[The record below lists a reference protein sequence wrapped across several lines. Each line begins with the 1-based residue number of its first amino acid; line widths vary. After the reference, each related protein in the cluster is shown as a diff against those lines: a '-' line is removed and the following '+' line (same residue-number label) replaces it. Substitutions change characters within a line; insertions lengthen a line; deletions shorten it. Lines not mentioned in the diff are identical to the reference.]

1 MQALRSKRKSNR
13 VLHACDFPRLTHVT
27 CVCSGWLI
35 ALFASLVIGQSDVL
49 WFCYSQLKTSL
60 IRQGDLETN
69 LFQISLGTKPSHTA
83 GQTCQTEGTGAE
95 PVKPTDIA
103 LACKPVILGGEGG
116 DSLLPGY

>member
-1 MQALRSKRKSNR
+1 MLETF
-13 VLHACDFPRLTHVT
+13 L
-27 CVCSGWLI
+27 
-35 ALFASLVIGQSDVL
+35 QSI
-49 WFCYSQLKTSL
+49 SQNFL

-116 DSLLPGY
+116 ESLLPGY